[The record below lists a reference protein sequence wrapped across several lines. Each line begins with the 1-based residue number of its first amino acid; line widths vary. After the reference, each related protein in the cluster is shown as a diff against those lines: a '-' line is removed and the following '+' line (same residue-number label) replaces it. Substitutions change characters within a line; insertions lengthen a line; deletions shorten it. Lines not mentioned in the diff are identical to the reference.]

1 MGREEKIARSARR
14 GFGDEG
20 EGNEGII
27 KLRLEG
33 YGGPRN
39 TVAAVCREHKNAWE
53 YVA

>member
-1 MGREEKIARSARR
+1 MGREEKTARSARR

-20 EGNEGII
+20 EGNEEII

>member
-1 MGREEKIARSARR
+1 MRREEKTARSARR

-20 EGNEGII
+20 EGSKGIT

-33 YGGPRN
+33 YWGPRD
-39 TVAAVCREHKNAWE
+39 TVAAVRREHKNAWE